1 MLLYITYG
9 DFLKVCAIVYSQD
22 GACQQL
28 TEVRS
33 FQRLL
38 RCWNDKVTSRQVLRS
53 CRGSQRTWKGH
64 CRRNCSCKEQGI
76 PTEKQSIKHS
86 S

>member
-1 MLLYITYG
+1 MLLYITYT

-53 CRGSQRTWKGH
+53 CRGSQRTW
-64 CRRNCSCKEQGI
+64 
-76 PTEKQSIKHS
+76 
-86 S
+86 